1 LLNIKV
7 FGIVQGV
14 GFRPFVKRIAD
25 DNKIC
30 GNVANRGS
38 YVEIFAQGAAFDL
51 KNFIDDLKTKNP
63 PRSTILKVDINAL
76 PDKNFS
82 DFQIIESI
90 HEAGDIFVSPDI
102 SICEK
107 CAEELFDPNNRRYLH
122 PFINCTACGPRLTI
136 LKNMPYDRE
145 RTSMGDFPMCNACA
159 EEYFDKNSR
168 RFDAQPICC
177 NDCGCEVYLL
187 GKNLRGHD
195 AIKFARKILANGG
208 IVAIKGIGGFHL
220 ACDATNFNAVQRLRN
235 SKTRPTKP
243 FAVMF
248 KDISA
253 VERECYL
260 SDIEKY
266 FLDSPQKPIVLLQ
279 KKNISIA
286 ENVAPNINK
295 LGVMLP
301 YTPLHMLIFN
311 FPISPLPYFPNSL
324 VMTSGNPSG
333 VPITIDDDDA
343 IKNFDFCDAIL
354 SHNRKIL
361 LRADDSVMDFIENRP
376 SMIRRSRGYAPLP
389 IFYDS
394 NKKSLLAI
402 GGELKNTFCLAKN
415 NLFYAS
421 PYIGDVGDLRTVEVL
436 ESSINRMKNLL
447 EIEPEVVVCDLHP
460 RYQTTALAEKL
471 SAEWCV
477 PLIKIQHH
485 YAHILSC
492 IAENNFRGEVIGV
505 AFDGT
510 GYGLDGTIWGGEFFI
525 CDEKNYT
532 HAAHIEKFIQAGG
545 DKSSRE
551 GWRIALSF
559 TDLNTAREL
568 ELADE
573 KNLRGVK
580 FLLDKNINCVES
592 TSVGRIFDAAAAIL
606 GVCNVSSYEGEAA
619 MRLQAC
625 AERSEKIFRAEF
637 MTTDKIIDE
646 MIKRRLAGENAND
659 LARLFHERLAEM
671 TAQICEELSIKT
683 KIKTVAISGGVFQNS
698 FLTSLTIEKLQR
710 RGLQVLRHE
719 LIPPNDG
726 GICIGQAVYAATNRQ
741 NQCGIQTCGAK
752 NLRQQNYST
761 AENVRRQT
769 RA

>member
-1 LLNIKV
+1 MLNIKI

-14 GFRPFVKRIAD
+14 GFRPFVKNLAD
-25 DNKIC
+25 SYNIC
-30 GNVANRGS
+30 GSVSNRGS
-38 YVEIFAQGAAFDL
+38 YVEIFAQGAEDDL
-51 KNFIDDLKTKNP
+51 KDFLDDLKTKKP
-63 PRSTILKVDINAL
+63 PRSAILKVDINAL
-76 PDKNFS
+76 PDKIFA
-82 DFQIIESI
+82 DFQIIESV

-102 SICEK
+102 AICDK
-107 CAEELFDPNNRRYLH
+107 CAAELFDPTNRRYLH

-145 RTSMGDFPMCNACA
+145 RTSMGDFPMCDACKA
-159 EEYFDKNSR
+159 EYFDKNSR

-177 NDCGCEVYLL
+177 NDCGCETYII

-195 AIKFARKILANGG
+195 AIKFTRKILANGG

-220 ACDATNFNAVQRLRN
+220 ACDASNFNAVQRLRN

-248 KDISA
+248 RNIDA
-253 VERECYL
+253 VKRECYL
-260 SDIEKY
+260 SDTEKN
-266 FLDSPQKPIVLLQ
+266 FLDSPQKPIVLLG
-279 KKNISIA
+279 KRETGEGKSIA

-301 YTPLHMLIFN
+301 YTPLHMLIFD
-311 FPISPLPYFPNSL
+311 FPTSLIPYFPNSL

-343 IKNFDFCDAIL
+343 IKNFDYCDAIL

-361 LRADDSVMDFIENRP
+361 LRADDSVLDFIDNRP

-394 NKKSLLAI
+394 TSKKSVLAI

-421 PYIGDVGDLRTVEVL
+421 PYIGDVSDLRTVEVL
-436 ESSINRMKNLL
+436 EKSIERMKNLL
-447 EIEPEVVVCDLHP
+447 EIAPEVIACDLHP
-460 RYQTTALAEKL
+460 RYQTTALAEKISSEL
-471 SAEWCV
+471 QI

-492 IAENNFRGEVIGV
+492 MAENNNHGEVIGV

-510 GYGLDGTIWGGEFFI
+510 GFGDDATIWGGEFFI
-525 CDEKNYT
+525 CDEKTYT
-532 HAAHIEKFIQAGG
+532 RAAHIKKFLQAGG
-545 DKSSRE
+545 DKSARE

-559 TDLNTAREL
+559 INIDVAREL
-568 ELADE
+568 QLADE
-573 KNLRGVK
+573 KNLRGQK

-606 GVCNVSSYEGEAA
+606 GICNVSTYEGEAA

-625 AERSEKIFRAEF
+625 AERSDKKFRADFLNTEEIL
-637 MTTDKIIDE
+637 MEIVN
-646 MIKRRLAGENAND
+646 RRLNGENICD

-671 TAQICEELSIKT
+671 TAQICKELSVKT
-683 KIKTVAISGGVFQNS
+683 KIKTVALSGGVFQNS
-698 FLTSLTIEKLQR
+698 LLTSLVMEKLQR
-710 RGLQVLRHE
+710 RGLKVLRHE

-726 GICIGQAVYAATNRQ
+726 GICIGQAVKAMRN
-741 NQCGIQTCGAK
+741 
-752 NLRQQNYST
+752 S
-761 AENVRRQT
+761 
-769 RA
+769 